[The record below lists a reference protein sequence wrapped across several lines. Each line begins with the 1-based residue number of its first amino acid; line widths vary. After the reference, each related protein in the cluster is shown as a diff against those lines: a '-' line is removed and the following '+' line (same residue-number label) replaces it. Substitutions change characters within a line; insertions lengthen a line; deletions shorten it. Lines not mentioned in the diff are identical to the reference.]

1 MQVLA
6 QQAVGAL
13 RCLAAHPVL
22 TFGGGC
28 LEAWLIAQLVSSKV
42 IYEQCNNILLHI
54 RGGMVCYELY
64 FIMKTK

>member
-28 LEAWLIAQLVSSKV
+28 LEAWLIAQLVSSEV
-42 IYEQCNNILLHI
+42 ILYSSFYMRRFARHIVLLS
-54 RGGMVCYELY
+54 
-64 FIMKTK
+64 